1 LQRYDD
7 LLQRYINVVD
17 TEILAMLNTKYLI
30 SGGQV
35 SETYSF
41 GPAWFVTNVESVAT
55 PAEELDALGRVD
67 LATTAVVNSDVKCVE
82 TSYDASGDIELVE
95 YAPNYLKYYYTA
107 PMESLCVFS
116 EIYYPDGWTAY
127 VDGKEAEYF
136 SVNYVLRGMVL
147 PEGEHMVEWRFK
159 APNWTL
165 ATVVT
170 GIASWLIIL
179 AFVAIGGLYLYKQIR
194 MKKSKTE

>member
-1 LQRYDD
+1 
-7 LLQRYINVVD
+7 
-17 TEILAMLNTKYLI
+17 
-30 SGGQV
+30 
-35 SETYSF
+35 
-41 GPAWFVTNVESVAT
+41 
-55 PAEELDALGRVD
+55 
-67 LATTAVVNSDVKCVE
+67 
-82 TSYDASGDIELVE
+82 
-95 YAPNYLKYYYTA
+95 
-107 PMESLCVFS
+107 
-116 EIYYPDGWTAY
+116 
-127 VDGKEAEYF
+127 
-136 SVNYVLRGMVL
+136 MVL